1 MPLFSKK
8 APKINLEGLPL
19 EEYLHIAETEE
30 DPVII
35 HEALT
40 RAEAL
45 APEDMNIQMKLLLL
59 GRLHERKPNRFD
71 FHVIKCYLLHAFE
84 HPDAHSEE
92 ERTRMIREI
101 FDHERLKR
109 CLETASDPE
118 RFLGDYLLGLS
129 RDYMRLFVGGDN
141 SHVPRIFGFTFKGG
155 LPKYLA
161 VPARD
166 ILDAIFS
173 SPLLSE
179 EEAKALG
186 KAFYRAFYDYTNG
199 EVKELD
205 KNLGPQLRAL
215 LR

>member
-101 FDHERLKR
+101 FDYERLKR
-109 CLETASDPE
+109 CLETAPDPE
-118 RFLGDYLLGLS
+118 RFLGTTYWALPGLYAPV
-129 RDYMRLFVGGDN
+129 RGRGQQPCTAHLRLHLQG
-141 SHVPRIFGFTFKGG
+141 R